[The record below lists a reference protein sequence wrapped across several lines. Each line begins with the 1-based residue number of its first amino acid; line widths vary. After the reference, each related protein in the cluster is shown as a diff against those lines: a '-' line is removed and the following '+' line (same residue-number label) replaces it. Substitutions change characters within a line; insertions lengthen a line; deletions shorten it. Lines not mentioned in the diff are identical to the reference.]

1 VTVAGLVAGYG
12 SKRAVDD
19 IELAVGAGLVLT
31 LLGPSGCGKTTTLRT
46 IAGLETPQAGRI
58 TIDGQVVFD
67 AAAGLDLPPEQ
78 RGLSMVFQSYAI
90 WPHMTVFENVAFGLR
105 ARLKRSERGRIV
117 PAVLRSLD
125 MVGLTTLADRPA
137 TRLSGGQQQRV
148 ALARAIAC
156 DTGVIL
162 LDEPLSNL
170 DAQLRVAMR
179 DEFKSL
185 QRRLG
190 LTAIYVTHD
199 QEEALVLSDYIAVMR
214 DGRIEQ
220 AGTPASIFGAPASRF
235 VADFFGVQNLFA
247 CTLTQHA
254 GGVSAVLPGNVRLA
268 TLSAVPFGPAFVCFR
283 PFTVRL
289 SASPTPGSFAAVM
302 TAASFAG
309 DFITYELTCGPLTIA
324 AKTLPRSDL
333 AVGSPVYWSVPPESC
348 FLVRA

>member
-1 VTVAGLVAGYG
+1 MTALALDGVCKAFGARAILRDIGLALPSGG
-12 SKRAVDD
+12 L
-19 IELAVGAGLVLT
+19 LAV
-31 LLGPSGCGKTTTLRT
+31 LGPSGSGKTTLLR
-46 IAGLETPQAGRI
+46 IVAGFELTDAGTVEI
-58 TIDGQVVFD
+58 GGQVVD
-67 AAAGLDLPPEQ
+67 DGRRSVPPERRRIGYVPQ
-78 RGLSMVFQSYAI
+78 DGALFPHLTVAANVGFGRSGL
-90 WPHMTVFENVAFGLR
+90 LR
-105 ARLKRSERGRIV
+105 RRRDRETDAL
-117 PAVLRSLD
+117 LD
-125 MVGLTTLADRPA
+125 MVGLSDVAGRYPHE
-137 TRLSGGQQQRV
+137 LSGGQQQRV